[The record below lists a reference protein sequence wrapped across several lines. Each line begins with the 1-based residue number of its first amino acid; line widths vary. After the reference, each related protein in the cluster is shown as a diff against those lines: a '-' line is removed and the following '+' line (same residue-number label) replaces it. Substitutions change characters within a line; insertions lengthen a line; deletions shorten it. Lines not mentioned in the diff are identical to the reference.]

1 MAASPL
7 SPPLMTFASVSMRY
21 LLFGLSPLWHFTQD
35 FSRIGLMSF
44 AKVRPVLLAAGG
56 NLLASHFAFFFSV
69 SAARS
74 ATADKHS
81 AVAASALA
89 IFRKP
94 CGMQLMFMIRLFMAD
109 IFNLRPQRRQKDLS
123 KLRTGQGELFLRV
136 AGRGIFA
143 QIHAG
148 KGALRSESMFFGAL
162 HSDGVLIRNVP
173 KDHLSR
179 TLGDQRFN
187 QEDARVG
194 RSCHKRTEIERLGAG
209 ANEAVAG
216 K

>member
-21 LLFGLSPLWHFTQD
+21 LLFGFSPLWHFTHD

-44 AKVRPVLLAAGG
+44 SKVRPVLLAAGG
-56 NLLASHFAFFFSV
+56 NLLASHSAFFLSL

-89 IFRKP
+89 LFCMR
-94 CGMQLMFMIRLFMAD
+94 LMFVIRLFMGD
-109 IFNLRPQRRQKDLS
+109 IFNLRQQRRQKDLS
-123 KLRTGQGELFLRV
+123 KFRAGQGELFLRV
-136 AGRGIFA
+136 AGRGIFT

-148 KGALRSESMFFGAL
+148 QGALRSESMLFGAF
-162 HSDGVLIRNVP
+162 HSRVILIRYVP
-173 KDHLSR
+173 EYLLR
-179 TLGDQRFN
+179 RALGDERFD
-187 QEDARVG
+187 QAEARLG
-194 RSCHKRTEIERLGAG
+194 RSCHERTEIERLGAG
-209 ANEAVAG
+209 ANQAVAG
-216 K
+216 E